1 LRAFLTLLVTSWTS
15 HAQWCDSHRDKNC
28 IAPSVTSA
36 RHGLPGFG
44 RIFPRLRRQANSERR
59 EKCPTRDSTRSVDT
73 QQASSLLGQLVKG
86 ALMSFIHLAL
96 RGAATR
102 HLASSSLTRFSK
114 SRIPQRMAFSA
125 ASALDKAQI
134 ETRILDIMKSFE
146 KVHPEKV

>member
-1 LRAFLTLLVTSWTS
+1 
-15 HAQWCDSHRDKNC
+15 
-28 IAPSVTSA
+28 
-36 RHGLPGFG
+36 
-44 RIFPRLRRQANSERR
+44 
-59 EKCPTRDSTRSVDT
+59 
-73 QQASSLLGQLVKG
+73 
-86 ALMSFIHLAL
+86 MSFIQLAL

-102 HLASSSLTRFSK
+102 HLTSSSLTRFSK